1 MSPTSTPST
10 KIDYNDANG
19 RFVFTVQQWDIGRVR
34 GLPNRR
40 WDARRKT
47 WSAPAIRANVEYMA
61 AIYQSNV
68 EYSPLAAAKLKE
80 AQIKRTHM
88 HRPSAFPAWYK
99 FKREPRKAQ
108 RAALDATYGLEASGL
123 IMDMRTGKTK
133 VVIDTACAYRMEGKI
148 SSVVLIC
155 PLGLRKNWVRE
166 FAKDA
171 TIDIDYHLLDT
182 SDKGKAFEKWLHKPH
197 DFKWLL
203 VGVES
208 LAAGSAIQYVERFT
222 LAKGPIYCPID
233 ESSKIKNHA
242 AERSKRVVSL
252 RKTTKYRQL
261 MTGTPI
267 AKGPMDLFMPFEF
280 LDPDIIGL
288 GDFYSFRN
296 RYAVMG
302 GYEDR
307 EIIGYNNMDELM
319 ELLAPFVYQVRQSDV
334 IDVADKVRVLREV
347 ELSPDQ
353 KKFYRQMRRDK
364 RVDSACGD
372 KSLITQ
378 NVLEQMLRLQ
388 EISGG
393 LISYAYTPEQID
405 NMKERGIRKPEKFWR
420 EKIPGPNPKLNE
432 LLACCEEY
440 EGQTIVWCAY
450 KEEIYMVTEALR
462 DKYGV
467 SQVVDLHGDVDEAQR
482 DINVYELFQ
491 KKKARFII
499 GNAATG
505 GMGLTMD
512 IAENEFYFSNT
523 FNFIDRLQSEERATA
538 EGKVG
543 VIIVDIVTRGTVDN
557 TILAALAEKKNV
569 SDYVRQSIDDKRAA
583 IAAMLG
589 DLDLT

>member
-1 MSPTSTPST
+1 MLFRS
-10 KIDYNDANG
+10 
-19 RFVFTVQQWDIGRVR
+19 
-34 GLPNRR
+34 
-40 WDARRKT
+40 
-47 WSAPAIRANVEYMA
+47 
-61 AIYQSNV
+61 
-68 EYSPLAAAKLKE
+68 
-80 AQIKRTHM
+80 
-88 HRPSAFPAWYK
+88 
-99 FKREPRKAQ
+99 
-108 RAALDATYGLEASGL
+108 
-123 IMDMRTGKTK
+123 
-133 VVIDTACAYRMEGKI
+133 
-148 SSVVLIC
+148 
-155 PLGLRKNWVRE
+155 
-166 FAKDA
+166 
-171 TIDIDYHLLDT
+171 
-182 SDKGKAFEKWLHKPH
+182 KAFEEWLHKPH

-208 LAAGSAIQYVERFT
+208 FASGSADKFVERFM
-222 LAKGPIYCPID
+222 LAKGPIYCPVD

-242 AERSKRVVSL
+242 AERSKRVAAK
-252 RKTTKYRQL
+252 RKITKYRQI

-334 IDVADKVRVLREV
+334 IDVAEKVRVLREV
-347 ELSPDQ
+347 ELSPEQ
-353 KKFYRQMRRDK
+353 KKFYKQMRRDK

-405 NMKERGIRKPEKFWR
+405 EMKERGIRKPEKFWR
-420 EKIPGPNPKLNE
+420 EKIPGPNPKLVE

-440 EGQTIVWCAY
+440 EGQTIVWCTY

-462 DKYGV
+462 DRYGV

-491 KKKARFII
+491 KKKARFIV

-538 EGKVG
+538 EGKRG

-557 TILAALAEKKNV
+557 TILEALAAKKNV